1 MKRLCSVVAALL
13 YSAAMAGAQSPEQ
26 LEQQLQELKQ
36 QYAETTRLMEQRIAT
51 LEQQI
56 AAQRAAA
63 SAATKENT
71 VSLPELVAEAEK
83 STSPRIR
90 TRSARSFRAPYR
102 RSRHT
107 TFGADAG
114 QIGSPIRGILGVMVL
129 DKRVG

>member
-71 VSLPELVAEAEK
+71 VSLAELVAEAEK
-83 STSPRIR
+83 STSPAHSDQVGAKFQG
-90 TRSARSFRAPYR
+90 TVSSEPTYDLRS
-102 RSRHT
+102 
-107 TFGADAG
+107 
-114 QIGSPIRGILGVMVL
+114 
-129 DKRVG
+129 